1 MASWPVAHDAVGER
15 LATVGPGT
23 PARPPAAEKKGRHA
37 IDWTVWRTWNWYQSR
52 GGWAGR
58 ESAVGPIR
66 AGLRSLVRAHAF
78 DDEDVASA
86 LRLCG
91 VHVSA
96 VDGSP
101 AGAPVVVVF
110 DELSP
115 ALFEFIGLTTAGGR
129 RRVLAV
135 DGGNSM
141 CAPGAQWQLLDAGA
155 SDVLVWDDAA
165 AAKVAARIGRWA
177 EVDELVDAEL
187 ARGELIGRSAAWRSV
202 LRQVV
207 EVAAFTDSSVLLTGE
222 SGTGK
227 ELMARL
233 IHRLDARPSKPEMV
247 VVDCT
252 TVVPSLSGS
261 EFFGHEKG
269 SFTGAVSTRDGA
281 FAAANGGTLFLDEV
295 GELPPTMQAE
305 LLRVVQEGMYKRV
318 GSLVWQR
325 TAFRLVCATNRDL
338 NDEQSQG
345 RFRRDLYY
353 RIAAIT
359 VHLPSL
365 EERPEDTL
373 PLFCHFLDLLRPG
386 QSPHEVEP
394 VVRDL
399 LVARRYSGNVRDL
412 RQLAVRVSSRHVGPG
427 PITAG
432 DIPHEERP
440 VLPEADRD
448 GSAVDFHRSVRQALS
463 RGVTLKEI
471 RQAAAEAAIRMA
483 IDDAGGNL
491 RVAARRLGVTDRAL
505 QLRRAAGR
513 PSDAANAADAADG
526 ELGLCDRPKAVVAAA
541 R

>member
-1 MASWPVAHDAVGER
+1 
-15 LATVGPGT
+15 
-23 PARPPAAEKKGRHA
+23 
-37 IDWTVWRTWNWYQSR
+37 
-52 GGWAGR
+52 
-58 ESAVGPIR
+58 VGPIR
-66 AGLRSLVRAHAF
+66 AGLKSLVRADAF
-78 DDEDVASA
+78 DTDDVASVLQA
-86 LRLCG
+86 GG
-91 VHVSA
+91 VEVSA
-96 VDGSP
+96 VEGSP
-101 AGAPVVVVF
+101 PGAPVVVFF
-110 DELSP
+110 DEFSPGLFDFIRLSS
-115 ALFEFIGLTTAGGR
+115 ASGR

-135 DGGNSM
+135 DVARSKR
-141 CAPGAQWQLLDAGA
+141 APAAQWQLLEVGA

-165 AAKVAARIGRWA
+165 AAKVVARVGRWA
-177 EVDELVDAEL
+177 KVDELVDAEL
-187 ARGELIGRSAAWRSV
+187 ARGELIGQSPAWRSV

-233 IHRLDARPSKPEMV
+233 IHRLDARPNKPEMV

-269 SFTGAVSTRDGA
+269 SFTGAVSSRDGA

-305 LLRVVQEGMYKRV
+305 LLRVVQEGMYKRL

-338 NDEQSQG
+338 NDEQSEG

-373 PLFCHFLDLLRPG
+373 PLFCHFLDQLRPH
-386 QSPHEVEP
+386 QSLHEVEP

-399 LVARRYSGNVRDL
+399 LLARRYPGNVRDL

-432 DIPHEERP
+432 DMPHEERP
-440 VLPEADRD
+440 VLPEADSD
-448 GSAVDFHRSVRQALS
+448 GAAVDFHSSVRQALT

-471 RQAAAEAAIRMA
+471 RQAAAEAAIRVA

-491 RVAARRLGVTDRAL
+491 RLAARRLGVTDRAL

-513 PSDAANAADAADG
+513 PPDPG
-526 ELGLCDRPKAVVAAA
+526 EDELEVGDRSQPVVAAA